1 MIGVVIVMS
10 YVVVGKD
17 NRIVKYKKR
26 IDAYGYAM
34 AESYFIRQD
43 SIFDDLEKA
52 KTLAKLFDGIVY
64 EYKGE
69 TNIMELK
76 DLKANLTLE
85 GIEEMIDK
93 LNELKALLVEAN
105 KLLSDIGSSQ
115 IDVDIT
121 VN

>member
-1 MIGVVIVMS
+1 MIGVVVMKQ
-10 YVVVGKD
+10 YVVVARNGG
-17 NRIVKYKKR
+17 IVTHKRWLDASGYVMKKSESIR
-26 IDAYGYAM
+26 RDCIIYNLRL
-34 AESYFIRQD
+34 AESLAD
-43 SIFDDLEKA
+43 IFN
-52 KTLAKLFDGIVY
+52 GSVY

-93 LNELKALLVEAN
+93 LNELKVLLVEAN

>member
-1 MIGVVIVMS
+1 
-10 YVVVGKD
+10 
-17 NRIVKYKKR
+17 
-26 IDAYGYAM
+26 
-34 AESYFIRQD
+34 
-43 SIFDDLEKA
+43 
-52 KTLAKLFDGIVY
+52 
-64 EYKGE
+64 
-69 TNIMELK
+69 MELK

>member
-1 MIGVVIVMS
+1 MIGVVVMKQ
-10 YVVVGKD
+10 YVVVVR
-17 NRIVKYKKR
+17 NRGIVAYKR
-26 IDAYGYAM
+26 WLDAYGYVLK
-34 AESYFIRQD
+34 ESNLVRSNCII
-43 SIFDDLEKA
+43 SDLETA
-52 KTLAKLFDGIVY
+52 EALAKLFDGIVY

-69 TNIMELK
+69 MNIMELK

-93 LNELKALLVEAN
+93 LNELKVLLVEAN

>member
-17 NRIVKYKKR
+17 NRIVKYKKW

-34 AESYFIRQD
+34 VESYFIRRD
-43 SIFDDLEKA
+43 SIFDVLEKA

-69 TNIMELK
+69 MNIMELK

-93 LNELKALLVEAN
+93 LNELKALLAEAN

>member
-1 MIGVVIVMS
+1 M
-10 YVVVGKD
+10 
-17 NRIVKYKKR
+17 
-26 IDAYGYAM
+26 
-34 AESYFIRQD
+34 
-43 SIFDDLEKA
+43 
-52 KTLAKLFDGIVY
+52 AKLFDVIVY

-69 TNIMELK
+69 MNIMELK

>member
-1 MIGVVIVMS
+1 M
-10 YVVVGKD
+10 
-17 NRIVKYKKR
+17 
-26 IDAYGYAM
+26 
-34 AESYFIRQD
+34 
-43 SIFDDLEKA
+43 
-52 KTLAKLFDGIVY
+52 AKLFDGIVY

-85 GIEEMIDK
+85 GIEETIDK
-93 LNELKALLVEAN
+93 LNELKVLLVEAN
-105 KLLSDIGSSQ
+105 KLSSDIGSSQ